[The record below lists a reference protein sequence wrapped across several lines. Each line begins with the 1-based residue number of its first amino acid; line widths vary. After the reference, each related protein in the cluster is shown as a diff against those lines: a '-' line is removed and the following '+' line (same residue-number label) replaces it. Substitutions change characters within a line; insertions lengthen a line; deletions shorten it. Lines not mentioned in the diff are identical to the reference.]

1 VLFQNH
7 AEATDLATHLG
18 LAPPVKLSLPKFR
31 SIPSESEFKLVQQA
45 RNELNAWTKN
55 NEKVSVGRCT
65 AAALRPRAERWS
77 GCGGGRPGGREGERE
92 GGRRFL

>member
-1 VLFQNH
+1 MLFQNH

-18 LAPPVKLSLPKFR
+18 LAPPAKLSLPKFR

-55 NEKVSVGRCT
+55 NEKVSVGRCA
-65 AAALRPRAERWS
+65 AAALRPGRRER
-77 GCGGGRPGGREGERE
+77 GDAAGAGREG
-92 GGRRFL
+92 GMRFL